1 MTAQSNSGGG
11 ASLRSRVEDFLYEEA
26 ALLDAWKLEEW
37 AGLFSEE
44 GVYMVPPTD
53 APEADPATTLFLIH
67 DDRFRLGER
76 ALRLLKTR
84 AHAEFPHSRTQHSI
98 TNVRVLGEDAGLV
111 QVECHFIVY
120 RTRRDLQDVF
130 PGISRYLL
138 ARNDKNF
145 HIREK
150 RCMLT
155 IDSLRPQGKLSII
168 L

>member
-1 MTAQSNSGGG
+1 MSSG
-11 ASLRSRVEDFLYEEA
+11 SRSEAEDFLYHEA

-37 AGLFSEE
+37 AQLFTED

-53 APEADPATTLFLIH
+53 APEADPANTLFLIH

-76 ALRLLKTR
+76 ARRLLKPR

-98 TNVRVLGEDAGLV
+98 ANVRVLAEDAGRLRV
-111 QVECHFIVY
+111 GCHFIVY
-120 RTRRDLQDVF
+120 RARRDLQDVF
-130 PGISRYLL
+130 PGIARYTLVREKQGL
-138 ARNDKNF
+138 R
-145 HIREK
+145 IREK
-150 RCMLT
+150 RAMLS